1 MSFKTLGENDLYVKL
16 LENNIKNDELFNLL
30 KKLNIFGKTGKL
42 WILYKDVLN
51 QDLQKLIQF
60 INENK
65 NISDTEIKNK
75 LIFVHRENKEM
86 VIYEYLN
93 N

>member
-1 MSFKTLGENDLYVKL
+1 MSFKTLGEIDLYVKL

-42 WILYKDVLN
+42 WILYKDVFN

-60 INENK
+60 INENE

>member
-1 MSFKTLGENDLYVKL
+1 MNFK
-16 LENNIKNDELFNLL
+16 
-30 KKLNIFGKTGKL
+30 IFGKTGKL

-75 LIFVHRENKEM
+75 CLFVHRESKEM
-86 VIYEYLN
+86 VIYDYLN